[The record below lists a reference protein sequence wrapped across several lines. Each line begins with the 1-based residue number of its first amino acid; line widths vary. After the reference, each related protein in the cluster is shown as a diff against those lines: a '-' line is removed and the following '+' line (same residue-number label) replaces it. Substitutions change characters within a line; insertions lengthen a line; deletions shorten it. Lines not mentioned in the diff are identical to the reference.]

1 MASGGRGDSGALS
14 SGDMASVA
22 PIQPGERP
30 VTPLPQAFT
39 RPAAVVDIGSNSVRL
54 VVFDGLKRVPTPVFN
69 EKVLCGLG
77 RDLAKTGKLNKD
89 GVELATESLTRF
101 TGIASAMGCETV
113 EYLAT
118 AAVRDAKNG
127 PEFVEEVETGCDCKV
142 RILTGEEEARLSAL
156 GVLSSMP
163 WARGAMGDLGGGSLE
178 IVALHDG
185 GAGEGATLPLG
196 PLRLLSQSGG
206 DRDKAAE
213 MIDETLAGHPWIK
226 DLTGEVFYPVGGSWR
241 ALARIHMEQAAYPL
255 HMVHGYSIRRKDMQD
270 LTTVVAQLG
279 KRSLSRIG
287 GVPKRRLDTLPF
299 AALLMDK
306 LLAIMQPERVTFS
319 AYGLREGWVFDQLTE
334 EEQAEDPLISAAVDW
349 VGREGRFGGIGEH
362 LASWTSGLYESES
375 APARRLREAA
385 CHLSDIAWRDHPDYR
400 AEQAFWRVMRSTQ
413 LCLEHHERAYIALVL
428 SCRYGGRVEDAQVA
442 PALQVLK
449 PKKVRRAEILGLA
462 IRAAYSLCAG
472 AQEVLA
478 ESSISY
484 KDEALEL
491 KVPKN
496 SPVPPGPVLKK
507 RLNALAAAM
516 GTKKVNISTD

>member
-1 MASGGRGDSGALS
+1 M
-14 SGDMASVA
+14 
-22 PIQPGERP
+22 
-30 VTPLPQAFT
+30 
-39 RPAAVVDIGSNSVRL
+39 AVVDIGSNSVRL

-89 GVELATESLTRF
+89 GVKLAIESLIRF
-101 TGIASAMGCETV
+101 TGIARAMGAELCD
-113 EYLAT
+113 YLAT

-127 PEFVEEVETGCDCKV
+127 PEFVAEVEKTCACQV

-178 IVALHDG
+178 IVSLHDG

-206 DRDKAAE
+206 DRNKAE
-213 MIDETLAGHPWIK
+213 KIIDETLAEHAWIG
-226 DLTGEVFYPVGGSWR
+226 DLSGEVFYPVGGSWR

-255 HMVHGYSIRRKDMQD
+255 HMVHGYSIRRKELQD
-270 LTTVVAQLG
+270 LTAVVSQLG
-279 KRSLSRIG
+279 KRSLARIG

-299 AALLMDK
+299 AALLIDK

-319 AYGLREGWVFDQLTE
+319 AYGLREGWIFDQLPAQLRE
-334 EEQAEDPLISAAVDW
+334 EDPLISAAVEW
-349 VGREGRFGGIGEH
+349 VGRDGRFGGLGDL
-362 LASWTSGLYESES
+362 LAQWTKGLYASES
-375 APARRLREAA
+375 DPARRLRVAT

-413 LCLEHHERAYIALVL
+413 LCLEHHERAFIALAL
-428 SCRYGGRVEDAQVA
+428 NCRYGGRVEDPQAA
-442 PALQVLK
+442 SALQVLK
-449 PKKVRRAEILGLA
+449 PKKIRRAEVLGLA

-472 AQEVLA
+472 AQEVL
-478 ESSISY
+478 ERSSIAF
-484 KDEALEL
+484 EAEELEL
-491 KVPKN
+491 RLPKD
-496 SPVPPGPVLKK
+496 SAVPPGPVLEK
-507 RLNALAAAM
+507 RLNALGVALGA
-516 GTKKVNISTD
+516 KKTRIKSD

>member
-1 MASGGRGDSGALS
+1 
-14 SGDMASVA
+14 MASVVSM
-22 PIQPGERP
+22 QSGEQS

-39 RPAAVVDIGSNSVRL
+39 RPVAVVDIGSNSVRL

-89 GVELATESLTRF
+89 GVKLAIESLSRF
-101 TGIASAMGCETV
+101 TGIARAMGCEIV
-113 EYLAT
+113 DYLAT
-118 AAVRDAKNG
+118 AAARDAKNG
-127 PEFVEEVETGCDCKV
+127 PEFVAEVEKTCDCKV

-178 IVALHDG
+178 VVSLHDG

-206 DRDKAAE
+206 DRAKAE
-213 MIDETLAGHPWIK
+213 KIIDSTLAEQNWIK

-255 HMVHGYSIRRKDMQD
+255 HMVHGYSIRRKEMQD
-270 LTTVVAQLG
+270 LTVVVAQLG
-279 KRSLSRIG
+279 KRSLARIG

-306 LLAIMQPERVTFS
+306 LLTIMQPERITFS
-319 AYGLREGWVFDQLTE
+319 AFGLREGWVYDQLSAE
-334 EEQAEDPLISAAVDW
+334 QQAEDPLISAAIDW
-349 VGREGRFGGIGEH
+349 VGREGRFGGLGA
-362 LASWTSGLYESES
+362 LLTDWTKGLYESES
-375 APARRLREAA
+375 DPARRLREAT

-413 LCLEHHERAYIALVL
+413 LCLEHHERAYIALAL
-428 SCRYGGRVEDAQVA
+428 NCRYGGRVEDPQVA

-478 ESSISY
+478 QSSIAF
-484 KDEALEL
+484 KDEVLEL
-491 KVPKN
+491 KAPKN
-496 SPVPPGPVLKK
+496 SPVPPGPVLEK
-507 RLNALAAAM
+507 RLNALAAAL
-516 GTKKVNISTD
+516 GTKKVKIETA